1 MEVAFYQLTT
11 TPLEK
16 MLPKLLEKTYASNQ
30 RAVVLVDSQERLELL
45 NSVFWTYSTNAFL
58 PHGSAA
64 DAPETHSRQPIWL
77 TTEVENPNGA
87 SLIISTSGA
96 LIKPS
101 SGFNR
106 CLDVFDGNIP
116 DFLTAANNR
125 LKHYQNLGVAC
136 VYWRQNMQGGWED
149 ISKAT

>member
-11 TPLEK
+11 TSLEK
-16 MLPKLLEKTYASNQ
+16 TLPKLLEKAYASNQ
-30 RAVVLVDSQERLELL
+30 RAVVLVDSQERLEFL

-77 TTEVENPNGA
+77 TTKIENPNKA
-87 SLIISTSGA
+87 SLIISTSGT
-96 LIKPS
+96 LIDVS
-101 SGFNR
+101 SGFSR

-116 DFLTAANNR
+116 EFLTEANKRFN
-125 LKHYQNLGVAC
+125 HYQELGIDC
-136 VYWRQNMQGGWED
+136 VYWRQNMQGGWESV
-149 ISKAT
+149 SKVA